1 MAIFRDNRD
10 DRGLD
15 WSLMQNGAIN
25 LYLRPEFLQEDAE
38 WLRSRGYRLD
48 GFNCTAWLTE
58 ESMHDA
64 LSTTLKFP
72 HYYGRNLAALNDC
85 LSDLE
90 IPEESGRV
98 LVFHR
103 YDAFAA
109 KFPKIAWHVVDI
121 VEHQSR
127 LMLLVGLRL
136 FALVQSDDP
145 MISFDSLGA
154 QSANWN
160 GREWFMKDRG
170 L

>member
-48 GFNCTAWLTE
+48 SFDCTAWLTE